1 MLQLSLQLQK
11 QERQDRNHQPVRQ
24 QQRRGDGHHVSRQ
37 CLVLRGQPQERVPPL
52 GTFLPGGAAVLGS
65 TTGALLS
72 PLHAVWKAK
81 EGWAERTGWKGEEAG
96 VCRALTPSQSLG
108 GWCGQS
114 GRKADRPGFWG
125 LTQTHPCSSA
135 PCRDPEPRCS
145 RTGAPDPKTHRRC
158 GLRRQAKSTWNN

>member
-1 MLQLSLQLQK
+1 MGGTLLQLSLQLQK
-11 QERQDRNHQPVRQ
+11 QERQDHNHQPVCQ

-81 EGWAERTGWKGEEAG
+81 EVWAEWTGWKRKVVG

-108 GWCGQS
+108 GWVWAVWEEG
-114 GRKADRPGFWG
+114 
-125 LTQTHPCSSA
+125 
-135 PCRDPEPRCS
+135 
-145 RTGAPDPKTHRRC
+145 
-158 GLRRQAKSTWNN
+158 